1 MSSRL
6 VTYILCSPRF
16 FIFLIFFEQLVSC
29 EKTLDTNDFLRTIK
43 NLDLELIDKIE
54 EGVGL
59 KINSI
64 EKILLKGANN
74 DKITTITEITKVVAE
89 KVLEQTEQHRD
100 EEYEKHGVTENITS
114 VIVPSN
120 FLCAMLA
127 IHEILQRVFKNHVKP
142 HRIPISRLKIYEM
155 LDKIPSR
162 FLCAWSSVLR
172 FLDVISTQENLKV
185 FTYSKKRIFQLA
197 DEAAKRDSIPR
208 KGLRRLSKDEFIA
221 VVKKLAPKLEDN
233 MIQKVAD
240 HAVADYTF
248 RGERII
254 YHEKVLAYFTGWIN
268 YLKNSA
274 RRLHSKLMM
283 ELKQPHLYNGTE
295 LGAEAQIF
303 ALIMARDHLLAHH
316 VEKCFWQ
323 KYGMMILHG
332 CDKQFDHILD
342 SEYIGGWYYTE
353 QSIRLVQLLVRAK
366 ELIELPRFHIPLEY
380 ERFSERPEVGMP
392 QSSACRCSFAKN
404 DIQYGMTTS
413 LPPK

>member
-1 MSSRL
+1 MQFFFL
-6 VTYILCSPRF
+6 VFFLCFKGSENYNNDSVTD
-16 FIFLIFFEQLVSC
+16 FLQ
-29 EKTLDTNDFLRTIK
+29 TLDTLSDDKRQRIETTLNC
-43 NLDLELIDKIE
+43 KIE
-54 EGVGL
+54 NIRNISAKGDPVRW
-59 KINSI
+59 ISI
-64 EKILLKGANN
+64 ATNLTSVLGELWSESIAERTRKKKLDGNTKILNA
-74 DKITTITEITKVVAE
+74 T
-89 KVLEQTEQHRD
+89 
-100 EEYEKHGVTENITS
+100 Y
-114 VIVPSN
+114 
-120 FLCAMLA
+120 
-127 IHEILQRVFKNHVKP
+127 
-142 HRIPISRLKIYEM
+142 
-155 LDKIPSR
+155 IPSR